1 MSRGSHAR
9 DRDRSRADFAP
20 IEGSG
25 RSFASRIRGAAP
37 PRGPRLTCKYLLAY
51 YQDTL
56 KGGLDKVF
64 KALADPTRRR
74 LLDQLHRDNGQTLT
88 ALCQHMDMTRQAVT
102 QHLQLLTDAN
112 LVAVVWRGREK
123 LHYLNPVPLYEIQD
137 RWINKFERSR
147 LAALRDLKRKLEGD
161 DHEQT

>member
-1 MSRGSHAR
+1 MKT
-9 DRDRSRADFAP
+9 D
-20 IEGSG
+20 
-25 RSFASRIRGAAP
+25 
-37 PRGPRLTCKYLLAY
+37 
-51 YQDTL
+51 
-56 KGGLDKVF
+56 LDAVF
-64 KALADPTRRR
+64 KALTDPTRRR

-88 ALCQHMDMTRQAVT
+88 ALSEHMDMTRQAVT
-102 QHLQLLTDAN
+102 QHLQLLIDAN
-112 LVAVVWRGREK
+112 LIAVVWQGREK